1 MVKVVYGSKGI
12 GKTKFLLSDVNE
24 AVNTSKGDIV
34 FIDASRSH
42 ITDLRH
48 EIRYV
53 NISDFPLSSLND
65 LFGFICG
72 MIAED
77 YDITSI
83 YMDGLE
89 KFDDKNDGITGFFN
103 KVKTL
108 EDKYTVNFIFSAAG
122 ELANLPAHVMT
133 EYNQ

>member
-1 MVKVVYGSKGI
+1 MVKVVYGNKGI
-12 GKTKFLLSDVNE
+12 GKTKFLLSSVNE
-24 AVNTSKGDIV
+24 SVKDSKGDIV
-34 FIDASRSH
+34 FIDTSRSH

-53 NISDFPLSSLND
+53 NISDFPLVSLND

-77 YDITSI
+77 YDISSI

-89 KFDDKNDGITGFFN
+89 KFEDKIEGYAGFFN

-108 EDKYTVNFIFSAAG
+108 QDKYNVDFIFSAAG
-122 ELANLPAHVMT
+122 EMANLPAHVTT